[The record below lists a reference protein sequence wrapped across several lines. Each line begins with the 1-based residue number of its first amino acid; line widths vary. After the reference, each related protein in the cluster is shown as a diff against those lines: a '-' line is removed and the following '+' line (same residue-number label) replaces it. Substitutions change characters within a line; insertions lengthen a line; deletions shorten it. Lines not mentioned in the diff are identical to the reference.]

1 MSGLK
6 ERLEQVLRRP
16 TETVADAERAARAAE
31 ALAVYLGLEERVSR
45 LVDEEQPDDQRGARR
60 PTERSFH
67 DVTLHVAA
75 EHVLREANVPLHV
88 RELGRRIK
96 ARGWRHKRSADPRP
110 DQILYQLAARL
121 PRYPAVFVRVAPNT
135 FGLREW
141 DTAAR
146 KPPRPRVGLF
156 DGPGK
161 TAARELGDHPDLPAA
176 ATKWRSS

>member
-1 MSGLK
+1 MSDLK
-6 ERLEQVLRRP
+6 QRLEAVLQRP

-45 LVDEEQPDDQRGARR
+45 LVGEEQPADQRGTRR
-60 PTERSFH
+60 PTDRSLENL
-67 DVTLHVAA
+67 TLHVAA

-96 ARGWRHKRSADPRP
+96 ARGWRHKRSANPRP

-121 PRYPAVFVRVAPNT
+121 PHYPAVFVRVAPNT

-141 DTAAR
+141 EAAPR
-146 KPPRPRVGLF
+146 KQPRPRVGLF
-156 DGPGK
+156 GGPGK